1 MQPLAS
7 GQDNHPNDVAKGP
20 ATHQGGTSAAAGT
33 RAVSID
39 GSPGVA
45 QINQPGRD
53 PLALLAE
60 QESDRLPWLVP
71 VRHSRMAQ
79 NPFSFF
85 RGAAAVMAWD
95 LAQAPH
101 SGLMVQLCGDAHL
114 LNFGFYGS
122 PERKLLFDIND
133 FDETYPGPF
142 EWDVQRLAASC
153 LLAARSLNLSPN
165 QQEKICRRTVRYYA
179 KAMVQFAA
187 MPFLDL
193 WVAKLDL
200 DRLLDESEN
209 TCFKDH
215 LKGVVAQARQRNSRQ
230 AVKKLCVSD
239 GQGGLHFRHNPPLIW
254 RHGILQDQSSGDLNW
269 ETFSTISLTNYLDN
283 IRPEMRHLIG
293 QFRLADAAYK
303 AVGVGSVGTRCAV
316 NLFVNDH
323 SDEVLVL
330 QTKQAM
336 PSVLAA
342 YLNTTEAT
350 HQGERVVTGQR
361 LMQTTSDAFLAWFTN
376 AVGLHMYVRQLRDW
390 KGSVDVGCLNADAL
404 SDYARLCGWTLAKA
418 HARSGDRRAIAARIQ
433 NSKAFAKEVL
443 KQALNHAEL
452 AEKDHAKLQKAIKDG
467 VVQASDVF

>member
-1 MQPLAS
+1 M
-7 GQDNHPNDVAKGP
+7 
-20 ATHQGGTSAAAGT
+20 
-33 RAVSID
+33 SIN
-39 GSPGVA
+39 GSPGAA
-45 QINQPGRD
+45 QISQQGRN

-153 LLAARSLNLSPN
+153 LLAARSLNLSPS
-165 QQEKICRRTVRYYA
+165 QQEKICRRAVRTYA

-187 MPFLDL
+187 MPFLEL

-200 DRLLDESEN
+200 DRLFDESKN
-209 TCFKDH
+209 TCLKTH

-239 GQGGLHFRHNPPLIW
+239 GQDGLHFRHNPPLIW
-254 RHGILQDQSSGDLNW
+254 RHGILQEESIGAMDW
-269 ETFSTISLTNYLDN
+269 ETFSIISLANYLN
-283 IRPEMRHLIG
+283 NVRPEMKHLMS
-293 QFRLADAAYK
+293 QFRLADSAYK

-316 NLFVNDH
+316 NLFVDDH

-342 YLNTTEAT
+342 YLNTTEQA

-361 LMQTTSDAFLAWFTN
+361 LMPPSSDAFLAWFTN
-376 AVGLHMYVRQLRDW
+376 AAGHHMYVRQLRDW
-390 KGSVDVGCLNADAL
+390 KGSVDVGCLNAEAL
-404 SDYARLCGWTLAKA
+404 SDYGRLCGWTLAKA
-418 HARSGDRRAIAARIQ
+418 HARSGDRRAIAARIE
-433 NSKAFAKEVL
+433 NSKGFAKEVL

-452 AEKDHAKLQKAIKDG
+452 AENDHAELQKAINAG
-467 VVQASDVF
+467 VIQASDVF

>member
-1 MQPLAS
+1 M
-7 GQDNHPNDVAKGP
+7 
-20 ATHQGGTSAAAGT
+20 
-33 RAVSID
+33 SIN
-39 GSPGVA
+39 GSPGAA
-45 QINQPGRD
+45 QISQQGRN

-95 LAQAPH
+95 LAQELH

-153 LLAARSLNLSPN
+153 LLAARSINLSPS
-165 QQEKICRRTVRYYA
+165 QQEKICRRTVRAYA
-179 KAMVQFAA
+179 KAMARFAA
-187 MPFLDL
+187 MPFLEL
-193 WVAKLDL
+193 WTTKLDL
-200 DRLLDESEN
+200 DRLFEESEN
-209 TCFKDH
+209 TCLKNH

-239 GQGGLHFRHNPPLIW
+239 SQGGLHFRHNPPLIW
-254 RHGILQDQSSGDLNW
+254 RHGILQEESIGDMDW
-269 ETFSTISLTNYLDN
+269 ETFSNISLTNYLAN
-283 IRPEMRHLIG
+283 IRPEMKHLIS
-293 QFRLADAAYK
+293 QFRLADSAYK

-316 NLFVNDH
+316 NLFVDDH
-323 SDEVLVL
+323 SDEALVL

-342 YLNTTEAT
+342 YLNTTEQA

-361 LMQTTSDAFLAWFTN
+361 LMQTSSDAFLAWFTN
-376 AVGLHMYVRQLRDW
+376 ATGYHMYVRQLRDW
-390 KGSVDVGCLNADAL
+390 KGSVDVGCLNAEAL
-404 SDYARLCGWTLAKA
+404 SDYGRLCGWTLAKA

-433 NSKAFAKEVL
+433 NPKDFAKEVL
-443 KQALNHAEL
+443 KQALTHAEL
-452 AEKDHAKLQKAIKDG
+452 AENDHTELQKAINDG
-467 VVQASDVF
+467 MIQASDVF

>member
-1 MQPLAS
+1 
-7 GQDNHPNDVAKGP
+7 
-20 ATHQGGTSAAAGT
+20 
-33 RAVSID
+33 VSID
-39 GSPGVA
+39 GSAGTA
-45 QINQPGRD
+45 RISQQGRN
-53 PLALLAE
+53 PLALLAD
-60 QESDRLPWLVP
+60 QENERLPWLVP

-153 LLAARSLNLSPN
+153 LLAARSLNVSPN
-165 QQEKICRRTVRYYA
+165 QQEKICRQTVRAYA
-179 KAMVQFAA
+179 KAMVRFAT
-187 MPFLDL
+187 MPFLEL

-200 DRLLDESEN
+200 DRLFEGSSNACL
-209 TCFKDH
+209 KDH

-230 AVKKLCVSD
+230 AVKKLCVAD

-254 RHGILQDQSSGDLNW
+254 RHGILQEESIGDMDW
-269 ETFSTISLTNYLDN
+269 ETFSNISLTNYLDN

-316 NLFVNDH
+316 KEALVNEGLTRPQRRNLMA
-323 SDEVLVL
+323 DE
-330 QTKQAM
+330 
-336 PSVLAA
+336 
-342 YLNTTEAT
+342 
-350 HQGERVVTGQR
+350 
-361 LMQTTSDAFLAWFTN
+361 F
-376 AVGLHMYVRQLRDW
+376 
-390 KGSVDVGCLNADAL
+390 
-404 SDYARLCGWTLAKA
+404 
-418 HARSGDRRAIAARIQ
+418 
-433 NSKAFAKEVL
+433 
-443 KQALNHAEL
+443 
-452 AEKDHAKLQKAIKDG
+452 
-467 VVQASDVF
+467 